1 MAFSTKQFNEPAS
14 IEAIDYDLVPMGH
27 IIGPHGI
34 LGYVKVAH
42 YTEAL
47 DALLAYPIWWVGNNA
62 VGRRRM
68 NVKSYSV
75 HASRLVVALEN
86 VTDRTHAF
94 KLKGMEI
101 AIPKSQLPV
110 LPENGES
117 GYYWIDLISAE
128 VVNIQGDQL
137 GYVVGLLETGAN
149 DVLRV
154 KGSAAKDQKERLIPF
169 IDHVVI
175 QVDLRN
181 KKILVDWGLD
191 YG

>member
-1 MAFSTKQFNEPAS
+1 
-14 IEAIDYDLVPMGH
+14 MGH

-42 YTEAL
+42 YTEDL
-47 DALLAYPIWWVGNNA
+47 DALLAYPIWWVGNNDT
-62 VGRRRM
+62 VGWRRM
-68 NVKSYSV
+68 NVKSCFV
-75 HASRLVVALEN
+75 HAGRLVVALEN

-101 AIPKSQLPV
+101 AVPKSQLPV
-110 LPENGES
+110 LPENGDS

-128 VVNIQGDQL
+128 VVNIQGDRL

-154 KGSAAKDQKERLIPF
+154 KGSTAKDQRERLIPF
-169 IDHVVI
+169 IDHVVV